1 MRAIEISESGGPDV
15 LRIAE
20 RPTPVPGAGEVLVK
34 VVAAGVNR
42 PDVHQRRGGYAPPP
56 GVTDIPGMEIA
67 GHVEAVG
74 PGVSSWKI
82 GDALCA
88 LVAGGGY
95 AEYCTAPEPQCLPI
109 PAGSSMSEAAAI
121 PETFFTVWTNVF
133 DRGRLQRGESFLVH
147 GGTSG
152 IGTTAIQLARAF
164 GARTFATGG
173 SDEKCA
179 ACQRLGAELAV
190 NYQTTD
196 WVQVLRERTGGTGVD
211 VILDMVGGEYT
222 PRNLE
227 LLAVEGRLVQIGF
240 FKKPTVSIDLMHVMR
255 NRLTITGSTL
265 RPRTPAQKG
274 AIARALEQN
283 VWPLI
288 ERGEVRPIVDTVF
301 PLAQAAE
308 AHRLMEAGTFVG
320 KIVLNVESLSMR

>member
-1 MRAIEISESGGPDV
+1 MRAIEITESGGPHV
-15 LRIAE
+15 LKITE
-20 RPTPVPGAGEVLVK
+20 RPTPTPGAGEVLVK

-56 GVTDIPGMEIA
+56 GVTDIPGLEIA

-74 PGVSSWKI
+74 PGASSWRI

-88 LVAGGGY
+88 LVVGGGY
-95 AEYCTAPEPQCLPI
+95 AEYCTAPELQCLPI
-109 PAGSSMSEAAAI
+109 PAGLSMAEAAAV

-133 DRGRLQRGESFLVH
+133 ERGRLQRGESFLVH

-152 IGTTAIQLARAF
+152 IGTTAIQMARAF

-196 WVQVLRERTGGTGVD
+196 WVPLLRERAGGGGID

-222 PRNLE
+222 PRNLD
-227 LLAVEGRLVQIGF
+227 LLAVDGRLVQIGF
-240 FKKPTVSIDLMHVMR
+240 FKTPMVSFDLMHVMR
-255 NRLTITGSTL
+255 RRLTITGSLL
-265 RPRTPAQKG
+265 RPRTPEQKG
-274 AIARALEQN
+274 AIARALREK

-288 ERGEVRPIVDTVF
+288 ERGEVRPIVDTIF
-301 PLAQAAE
+301 PLAQAAD

-320 KIVLNVESLSMR
+320 KIVLGVE